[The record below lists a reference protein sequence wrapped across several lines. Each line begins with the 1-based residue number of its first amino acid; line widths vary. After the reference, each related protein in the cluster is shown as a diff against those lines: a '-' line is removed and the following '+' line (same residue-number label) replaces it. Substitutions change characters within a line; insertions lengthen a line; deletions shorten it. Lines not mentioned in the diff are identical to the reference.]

1 MAEPLYALK
10 RDLDM
15 MTLEI
20 ENLKN
25 SYNLLDYI
33 VKAVRDVQIEQIVQ
47 SERIRRMEERLDR
60 VEERLDR
67 VEERLDRVE
76 ERLDR
81 VEERLDR
88 VEEKLDKIEKMLSL
102 IIKHLGITPA

>member
-1 MAEPLYALK
+1 MAEPVYALK

-15 MTLEI
+15 ITLEV

-25 SYNLLDYI
+25 SYDLLDYI
-33 VKAVRDVQIEQIVQ
+33 AQAVRDVQIEQIVQ
-47 SERIRRMEERLDR
+47 SERMRRMEERLDR

-76 ERLDR
+76 ERLDK
-81 VEERLDR
+81 VEERLDKIEQR
-88 VEEKLDKIEKMLSL
+88 LDNIEKMLSL
-102 IIKHLGITPA
+102 IVKHLGITPA